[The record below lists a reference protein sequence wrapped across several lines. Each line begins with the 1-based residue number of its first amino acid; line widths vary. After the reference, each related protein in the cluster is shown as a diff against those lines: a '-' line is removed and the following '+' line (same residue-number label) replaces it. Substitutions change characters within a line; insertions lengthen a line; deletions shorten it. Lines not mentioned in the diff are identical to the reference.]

1 MTRGLRTVTAGTS
14 SHHTRGSRV
23 DVGTWW
29 RWGCQVLGRGQAAL
43 FGVRGEE
50 DAVETVLE
58 RPLARSFLKL
68 I

>member
-14 SHHTRGSRV
+14 SRRTRGGGV

-29 RWGCQVLGRGQAAL
+29 RWGCQVLGRGRAAL
-43 FGVRGEE
+43 FGVRGE

-58 RPLARSFLKL
+58 RPLARSFLRL
-68 I
+68 T